1 MVLSGLGPFSRRELI
16 LNLADKEGAHV
27 DANISQRYRQV
38 LESQFVPRRSRKMT
52 HVCSLKVT
60 RIESTSMH
68 TDLNLFL
75 HCERQRSCLLYLL
88 DERVDTL

>member
-38 LESQFVPRRSRKMT
+38 LESQFVRMHLNGEDAALNVSRLAAGR
-52 HVCSLKVT
+52 CG
-60 RIESTSMH
+60 IE
-68 TDLNLFL
+68 
-75 HCERQRSCLLYLL
+75 LL
-88 DERVDTL
+88 DYLDKNFSIPNPQLSKL